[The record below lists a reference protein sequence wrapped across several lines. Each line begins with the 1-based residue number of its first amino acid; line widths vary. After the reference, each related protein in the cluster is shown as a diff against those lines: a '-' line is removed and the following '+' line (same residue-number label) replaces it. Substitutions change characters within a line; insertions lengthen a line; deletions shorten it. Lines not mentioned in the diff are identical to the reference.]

1 MRLCW
6 IIPAVF
12 MLGLA
17 HAAQAQTTLSIKAFF
32 GAYSGTGVAENKD
45 SVFFGVSER
54 DFDVVIHPE
63 GAGFSLAWTTI
74 VHEGGDPAKPKIKRK
89 QDQVSFVPGPAPETW
104 RTAAEPDPF
113 SGNPVIWARVERTT
127 LIVNVLTI
135 DPQGRAEL
143 QRYARTISGGGMDLV
158 FTAYRDGERVRTVKG
173 KLVKNAN

>member
-1 MRLCW
+1 MRLRW
-6 IIPAVF
+6 WLAALL
-12 MLGLA
+12 MLGSAQFA
-17 HAAQAQTTLSIKAFF
+17 HAQSTLSIKAFF

-45 SVFFGVSER
+45 SVFFGVTQR

-74 VHEGGDPAKPKIKRK
+74 AREGGDPDKPKVKRK
-89 QDQVSFVPGPAPETW
+89 QDQVSFVPGPVPGTW

-113 SGNPVIWARVERTT
+113 SGAPVIWARIERTT

-158 FTAYRDGERVRTVKG
+158 FTTYLDGERTRTVKG